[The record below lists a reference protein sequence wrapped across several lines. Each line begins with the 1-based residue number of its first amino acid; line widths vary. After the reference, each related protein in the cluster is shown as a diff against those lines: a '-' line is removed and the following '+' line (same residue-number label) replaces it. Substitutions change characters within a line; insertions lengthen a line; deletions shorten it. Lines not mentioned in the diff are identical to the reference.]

1 MTDRRVRTY
10 RSASSARR
18 PSKYGN
24 VKCKID
30 GYTFDSQKE
39 GRRYAELKILMR
51 ENKIRD
57 LELQKEYE
65 LVPAYRDAVTGKM
78 VRAVYYRAD
87 FVYYDIEKQRT
98 VIEDVKG
105 YRTDAYK
112 IKKKLMGSKG
122 LYITEV

>member
-1 MTDRRVRTY
+1 MDNRIRTY
-10 RSASSARR
+10 RQKSR
-18 PSKYGN
+18 SKYGN
-24 VKCKID
+24 RKCKID

-39 GRRYAELKILMR
+39 GHRYAELKILLR
-51 ENKIRD
+51 EGKIRG

-65 LVPAYRDAVTGKM
+65 LVPSYIEATTGK
-78 VRAVYYRAD
+78 RIRPVYYKAD
-87 FVYYDIEKQRT
+87 FVYEDVETGKT

-105 YRTDAYK
+105 YRTEGYK

>member
-1 MTDRRVRTY
+1 MPMDYRIRTY
-10 RSASSARR
+10 RPKSRN
-18 PSKYGN
+18 KYGN
-24 VKCKID
+24 KKCRID
-30 GYTFDSQKE
+30 GFTFDSQKE
-39 GRRYAELKILMR
+39 GMRYAELKILLR

-65 LVPAYRDAVTGKM
+65 LVPAYRDAITGKM
-78 VRAVYYRAD
+78 VRPVYYKAD
-87 FVYYDIEKQRT
+87 FVYYDIENEKT

-105 YRTDAYK
+105 YKTDAYK

>member
-1 MTDRRVRTY
+1 MDYRIRTY
-10 RSASSARR
+10 RPKSRN
-18 PSKYGN
+18 KYGN
-24 VKCKID
+24 KKCRID
-30 GYTFDSQKE
+30 GFTFDSQKE
-39 GRRYAELKILMR
+39 GMRYAELKILLR

-65 LVPAYRDAVTGKM
+65 LVPAYRDAITGKM
-78 VRAVYYRAD
+78 VRPVYYKAD
-87 FVYYDIEKQRT
+87 FVYYDIENEKT

-105 YRTDAYK
+105 YKTDAYK